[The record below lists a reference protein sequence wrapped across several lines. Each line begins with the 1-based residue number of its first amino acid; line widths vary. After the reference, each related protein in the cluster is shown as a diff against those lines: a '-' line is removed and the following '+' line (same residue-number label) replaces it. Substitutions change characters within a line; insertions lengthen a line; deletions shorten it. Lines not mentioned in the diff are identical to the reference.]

1 MQSLATL
8 VSLGCFVADVWELN
22 LLSFNFTYTS
32 WTCLGNGSA
41 ASSPG
46 GLRVDGSP
54 IPLGSTATHEPTPIA
69 REVWVRWKYL
79 DATGKNEP
87 MRMSI
92 QGQTERAVRGL
103 GFNDYKMAILKIYNG
118 FLTGYVECY
127 IDLNGKGGS

>member
-1 MQSLATL
+1 
-8 VSLGCFVADVWELN
+8 
-22 LLSFNFTYTS
+22 
-32 WTCLGNGSA
+32 
-41 ASSPG
+41 
-46 GLRVDGSP
+46 
-54 IPLGSTATHEPTPIA
+54 LGSTATHEPTPIA

-127 IDLNGKGGS
+127 IDLNGKGGLNRVHQEATK